1 MTKFEKI
8 ILASLVQDREYFRKV
23 LPFLKSDYFEERV
36 PNVLFSS
43 ISDYADKYG
52 SAPSESTL
60 EALVEAKKGL
70 SEEEFSEIKDL
81 VKEVSTMKIE
91 TDRDWRIEES
101 EAFCKKQA
109 LFNAIYEA
117 VSIIDGS
124 DKKKRDVGILPN
136 ILSDA
141 LAVSFDHTI
150 GHDYFASIES
160 RWEYYTQKETK
171 FPSLLTLLD
180 KAMNGGVMK
189 KTLNI
194 IMAVSG
200 GGKSAVMC
208 SLAASY
214 LRQGYNVLYITLEL
228 AEERVAERIDA
239 NMLNVSIQQVKEFPK
254 DLFCKKLTAIKEKTE
269 GRLKIK
275 EYPTQTAS
283 VTHFKILLEELK
295 IKEGFKPDIVFVDY
309 LGITAS
315 AHYKAGSSANSYT
328 VQKSVAEELRGFAV
342 EQELIVW
349 SAVQANRSGYNN
361 SDMSETSIAES
372 IGILM
377 TADFVLGVIRTP
389 ELDEL
394 GHCIFKQI
402 KSRYG
407 DVSYLNRF
415 IVGFDRA
422 KMRCFDIE
430 DQDGLIKSVDE
441 TPDEQVMNKIAQSED
456 IKKSSKPSL
465 VASSGWDF
473 DE

>member
-23 LPFLKSDYFEERV
+23 LPYLRGEYFEERV
-36 PNVLFSS
+36 PNVLFSC
-43 ISDYADKYG
+43 ISEYAEKYG
-52 SAPSESTL
+52 TPPSESTL
-60 EALVEAKKGL
+60 EAIVESKKGL
-70 SEEEFSEIKDL
+70 SEDEFVEAKTL
-81 VKEVSTMKIE
+81 VKEVSTMQIE
-91 TDRDWRIEES
+91 TDRAWRIEES

-117 VSIIDGS
+117 VSVIDGS
-124 DKKKRDVGILPN
+124 DKKKRDVGILPHL
-136 ILSDA
+136 LSTA

-171 FPSLLTLLD
+171 FPSLISLLD
-180 KAMNGGVMK
+180 RAMNGGVMK

-239 NMLNVSIQQVKEFPK
+239 NMLNVPIQQVKEFPK
-254 DLFCKKLTAIKEKTE
+254 DLFCKKLKAIQDKTT
-269 GRLKIK
+269 GQLKIK
-275 EYPTQTAS
+275 EYPTQSAS
-283 VTHFKILLEELK
+283 VSNFKNLLEEYK
-295 IKEGFKPDIVFVDY
+295 VKEGFKPDVVFVDY

-315 AHYKAGSSANSYT
+315 AHFKAGSSANSYT

-342 EQELIVW
+342 EQDLIVW

-377 TADFVLGVIRTP
+377 TADFVLGIIRTP
-389 ELDEL
+389 ELDEI

-407 DVSYLNRF
+407 DVSYMNRF

-422 KMRCFDIE
+422 KMRCYDVE
-430 DQDGLIKSVDE
+430 DQEGIIKSVDE
-441 TPDEQVMNKIAQSED
+441 TPAERAMTTLSESDAVKLSNKPALRAD
-456 IKKSSKPSL
+456 
-465 VASSGWDF
+465 GWDF
-473 DE
+473 G